1 MARQRPKNKLIE
13 DIILLAKYHYG
24 IYQDAASFSAR
35 YVELCEYH
43 ILIKNSYVFKTPK
56 YLAGIALDALQYMS
70 GEETITFHEAR
81 KLAMDFFSEYDQWS
95 EDVIVSRMLG
105 ILAIQKCG
113 SLPELDPAVIPL
125 MNKHLSVRAYL
136 ETSERAE
143 PRTYQIHFFKPDEP
157 DAEVLYAGSRD
168 GVMYATSDATEA
180 WDTSWHTPVDED
192 EMDRF
197 CRERLPTGYCWKVHL
212 PK

>member
-1 MARQRPKNKLIE
+1 MPRQRPKNKLIE

-24 IYQDAASFSAR
+24 IYQNAESYSAR
-35 YVELCEYH
+35 YLELCQYH
-43 ILIKNSYVFKTPK
+43 VEIKKPDIFKTPK
-56 YLAGIALDALQYMS
+56 YLAGIALEALQYLS
-70 GEETITFHEAR
+70 GKESITFHELS
-81 KLAMDFFSEYDQWS
+81 KLVKDYFHGYEEWS
-95 EDVIVSRMLG
+95 EESAIVKMLA
-105 ILAIQKCG
+105 LLTVQKCG
-113 SLPELDPAVIPL
+113 HLPEIDPNLIPL
-125 MNKHLSVRAYL
+125 MNKHLSVNAHL
-136 ETSERAE
+136 EASERAE

-192 EMDRF
+192 EMNRF
-197 CRERLPTGYCWKVHL
+197 CRERLPTGYCWKIHL